1 LGGASRSRLNNRID
15 NKQMKKIV
23 VILGPTAAGK
33 TGMSLTLAKK
43 FNGYIISADSRQV
56 YRGMDIGTGK
66 LTKDKWQGINHRMID
81 IMDPDQE
88 FSLAQFQKTVFA
100 IINEEKEK
108 LPFLVGGTGL
118 YIQSIVDNL
127 DIPKGGMDKNL
138 RKELD
143 EKTAEE
149 LFKILIQLDYKSAQ
163 EIDINNKRRLIRAIE
178 VFKISG
184 EKYSEQKGKNSPL
197 VQTLQIGIKLS
208 REEMYDRIDRRVD
221 EMIKEGLVD
230 EVKALGDKY
239 GWDIPAM
246 SAIGYKQLSAYFR
259 NEISQAEAIAQIKN
273 DSHHYAKRQM
283 TWFKRDSRI
292 KWVTSVAEAEELV
305 NNFLT
310 NKFSFHGII

>member
-1 LGGASRSRLNNRID
+1 
-15 NKQMKKIV
+15 MKKIV

-33 TGMSLTLAKK
+33 TGMSLALAKK

-66 LTKDKWQGINHRMID
+66 LTKDKWQGITHRMID

-127 DIPKGGMDKNL
+127 DIPKGGVDKVL
-138 RKELD
+138 RNKLE

-149 LFKILIQLDYKSAQ
+149 LFKMLIQLDYKSAQ

-184 EKYSEQKGKNSPL
+184 EKYSELKGKKSPNL
-197 VQTLQIGIKLS
+197 DALQIGIKLS

-221 EMIKEGLVD
+221 EMIQEGLVD
-230 EVKALGDKY
+230 EVKALGEQY
-239 GWDIPAM
+239 GWEIPAM
-246 SAIGYKQLSAYFR
+246 SAIGYKQLSAYFKH
-259 NEISQAEAIAQIKN
+259 ELSLDDAIASIKN

-283 TWFKRDSRI
+283 TWFKRDGRI
-292 KWVTSVAEAEELV
+292 KWVKSTQEAEALV
-305 NNFLT
+305 ADFL
-310 NKFSFHGII
+310 G

>member
-1 LGGASRSRLNNRID
+1 
-15 NKQMKKIV
+15 MKKIV